1 MVPSSKP
8 DESQTKSVLPVVCP
22 GYELVFPEGHN
33 PFGSY
38 PFGLH
43 VTRTLPWSIMITNDT
58 MILYSDDCTNIPRYK
73 SGSDDPLPCSWC
85 RALHNHTIIMGIR
98 HRAMDGSHENTPW
111 QYLSYVELNRL
122 LKRKNYQLERLHL
135 NGLNMGRALA
145 VRNCTISG
153 YKRLVIAIS
162 VGDIKRIHSLF
173 RAELRNGAGIFG
185 LLDKTNQ
192 ASQLV
197 YSPKGY
203 EEADYQR
210 AFLMWKLGGRSAANI
225 AYRTLGVPSIDTAR
239 RHISTTPLV
248 TSAGIPTT
256 DEINANLAICF
267 EHQEVHRG
275 RIIGMT
281 MPIDEIKLQERLRWD
296 PRTNM
301 ILGVCREHGG
311 ECVLEFCTMDQAN
324 HLVANLVSE
333 RVHMA
338 SEASC
343 NSDSVLSMF
352 V

>member
-1 MVPSSKP
+1 
-8 DESQTKSVLPVVCP
+8 
-22 GYELVFPEGHN
+22 
-33 PFGSY
+33 
-38 PFGLH
+38 
-43 VTRTLPWSIMITNDT
+43 
-58 MILYSDDCTNIPRYK
+58 
-73 SGSDDPLPCSWC
+73 
-85 RALHNHTIIMGIR
+85 MGIR
-98 HRAMDGSHENTPW
+98 HRAMDGSHKNTPW
-111 QYLSYVELNRL
+111 QYLSFVELNQL
-122 LKRKNYQLERLHL
+122 LQRKNHQLERLHL
-135 NGLNMGRALA
+135 NGLNMGRVIA
-145 VRNCTISG
+145 VRNRTISG
-153 YKRLVIAIS
+153 YKRLTIAIS

-173 RAELRNGAGIFG
+173 RAELRNGAGVFG
-185 LLDKTNQ
+185 LLDKTNK

-203 EEADYQR
+203 KEADYQR
-210 AFLMWKLGGRSAANI
+210 AFLIWKLGGCSAANI
-225 AYRTLGVPSIDTAR
+225 ANHTLGVPSIDTAR
-239 RHISTTPLV
+239 RHVSTTPLV
-248 TSAGIPTT
+248 TSAGMPTT

-267 EHQEVHRG
+267 EHPSQGAHRG

-311 ECVLEFCTMDQAN
+311 ECVLEFHTMDQAN